1 MTIPINNEW
10 VCIVCRRQADSIAV
24 GRPGRLGWL
33 CEECG
38 PERAKDAYM
47 MQREF
52 YKYERRALEKVRAEL
67 MEGDLVVPDTE
78 LINFLEWLI
87 NTFGEKIREELDSGK
102 PPF

>member
-1 MTIPINNEW
+1 MTLPINNPW

-33 CEECG
+33 CEKCG

-52 YKYERRALEKVRAEL
+52 YKYEQRALEKVRAEL
-67 MEGDLVVPDTE
+67 MEGDLVVPDAD
-78 LINFLEWLI
+78 LITFLEWLI